1 MKTVV
6 LSTLVDRIAPELDDQ
21 NTDVLLSLKTDIY
34 INNTLETH
42 FMCLPKVLFICL
54 FLDTSNFNMLCDLW
68 KVLRVSVSQLPQV
81 KKG

>member
-1 MKTVV
+1 M
-6 LSTLVDRIAPELDDQ
+6 
-21 NTDVLLSLKTDIY
+21 TDMY

-42 FMCLPKVLFICL
+42 FMCLPKVLSICL

-68 KVLRVSVSQLPQV
+68 KVLRVSVPQLPQV